1 MFKCNPV
8 KGCKYL
14 DLGRVGDCN
23 DVIGM
28 TFSMKM
34 FNFALQ
40 SGVFTGLKR
49 LRFGDQFQIFVT
61 HLKKNEIQ
69 VLLEWFSTLKD
80 LEHLEVPQQDSFEN
94 HQDAAAATHSF
105 SYLLYKTLLTHC
117 TQLKSLKIGLNCVQS
132 FGDLV
137 FDSLEELHLDFFY
150 PEENY
155 DYLFKTI
162 PNLKKLTMGYHM
174 CYSNELFQSIA
185 TNCKKLVNLQ
195 FGERYLHESG
205 NVPVIFNSMPQLTSL
220 NFVDSTPYEEDLRK
234 IAAECPN
241 LVYFS
246 MSDEYEGEGYTMK
259 EFYEDMRMRLRN
271 IDFNS
276 LIDSITVYSDEEGDQ
291 NIDEEIDDADENGE
305 MAEDREELDGESKRI
320 EKTLHLINKKFP
332 CIEILSFFFDN
343 LPYTIQPMF
352 EHLPNLKII
361 KVDILAEGCDKVFD
375 DVEQDVKT
383 RIEATNTLL
392 KAIHGEKSTIPL
404 CDHLI
409 DDRITFTT
417 IQTKREG
424 LVKLKIKILQVNYD
438 GFVSFQVK
446 KL

>member
-1 MFKCNPV
+1 
-8 KGCKYL
+8 
-14 DLGRVGDCN
+14 
-23 DVIGM
+23 
-28 TFSMKM
+28 
-34 FNFALQ
+34 
-40 SGVFTGLKR
+40 
-49 LRFGDQFQIFVT
+49 
-61 HLKKNEIQ
+61 
-69 VLLEWFSTLKD
+69 
-80 LEHLEVPQQDSFEN
+80 
-94 HQDAAAATHSF
+94 
-105 SYLLYKTLLTHC
+105 
-117 TQLKSLKIGLNCVQS
+117 
-132 FGDLV
+132 
-137 FDSLEELHLDFFY
+137 
-150 PEENY
+150 
-155 DYLFKTI
+155 
-162 PNLKKLTMGYHM
+162 MGYHM